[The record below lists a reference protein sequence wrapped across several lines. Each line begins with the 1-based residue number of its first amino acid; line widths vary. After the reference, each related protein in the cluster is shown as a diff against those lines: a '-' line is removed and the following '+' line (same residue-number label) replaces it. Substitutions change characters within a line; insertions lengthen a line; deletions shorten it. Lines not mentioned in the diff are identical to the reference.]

1 MKLDISSITKANGA
15 SMDINFLDAIT
26 CDRLPEDIGL
36 AWPLSFKGHLT
47 NVNGILELVGV
58 LEVDYNT
65 KCNRCLSNLQGHLK
79 LNVSESFMHAVPE
92 EGSDAYTYEGN
103 SLELDSVFEDNIL
116 LNIPMRQLCSEN
128 CKGLCPKCGK
138 NLNESECDCKD
149 DYVNPQMEILK
160 NLLKN

>member
-15 SMDINFLDAIT
+15 STEINFLDAIT
-26 CDRLPEDIGL
+26 CDRLPEDFKLI
-36 AWPLSFKGHLT
+36 WPLSFKGRLT
-47 NVNGILELVGV
+47 NVNGILELDGI
-58 LEVDYNT
+58 LEVDYST

-79 LNVSESFMHAVPE
+79 LNVSESFLRATPD

-138 NLNESECDCKD
+138 NLNESECGCKD
-149 DYVNPQMEILK
+149 EYINPQMEILK
-160 NLLKN
+160 NLLNN